1 MNAWRWFLKCNTV
14 VLQREMNLLKQVDTE
29 ESEQKDKGKIVR
41 VPSLRRKPS
50 DKRNP
55 PPKVTDIKS
64 TTPLPPTHSVS
75 WRVPLETIFSPV
87 EKSPRFQ
94 EFTSSEVPEVP
105 SSNKTEMKA
114 ETRLGEIIPP
124 ATPKTMGPQAASL
137 QSDSSLDSP
146 LSPTPRS
153 QQHSSNLSESQA
165 TDHTSPQEKG
175 AIGSSFTS
183 LQTKL
188 TTTPPEPGQRSLDNS
203 PNLLLSSYSWER
215 LRNTSSVSL
224 KNFWFSP
231 HKTTNLC

>member
-1 MNAWRWFLKCNTV
+1 MHEGDFKKCNTA

-55 PPKVTDIKS
+55 PPKVTEIKS

-94 EFTSSEVPEVP
+94 EFTSSEVPGVQN
-105 SSNKTEMKA
+105 SNKTEMKA
-114 ETRLGEIIPP
+114 ETRPSEIITP
-124 ATPKTMGPQAASL
+124 ATPKTVDPQAASL
-137 QSDSSLDSP
+137 ESHSSSGSP
-146 LSPTPRS
+146 LSPTPIS
-153 QQHSSNLSESQA
+153 QQHSSNLSESLA
-165 TDHTSPQEKG
+165 TDHTSPQEKD
-175 AIGSSFTS
+175 AIGSSFS
-183 LQTKL
+183 NLQTKL
-188 TTTPPEPGQRSLDNS
+188 TATPPKPGQRSLDNS

-215 LRNTSSVSL
+215 LKNTSSVSPR
-224 KNFWFSP
+224 NFCFPP